1 MQIRGQR
8 ECQDCGSRWSY
19 YDTGSI
25 ECPECGSIHSVGV
38 EEERRRHTDEP
49 AELHLSEVR
58 ERYDVDPIEEVTD
71 DAKSQCREYC
81 RRRGFVDAGELLDL
95 DDTYLAA
102 AELTHVADLVGRSF
116 SPSEAEELYL
126 LELLRGADRGER
138 PGPDRVPESM
148 RAARGL
154 AYADS
159 VREYRREIRGWLEDR
174 GTEQRSRTVEAVRET
189 LSELDNRIKRVRALE
204 GDVEPREAE
213 RLVKA
218 VRDLAVALRDGD
230 EDALATAGD
239 RL

>member
-38 EEERRRHTDEP
+38 EETRRRHTDEP
-49 AELHLSEVR
+49 AELNLSPVR

-102 AELTHVADLVGRSF
+102 AELAHVADLVGRSF
-116 SPSEAEELYL
+116 SPSEEEELYL
-126 LELLRGADRGER
+126 LELLRGADQGER
-138 PGPDRVPESM
+138 PDPDRVPGSM

-159 VREYRREIRGWLEDR
+159 VHEYRREIRGWLEDR
-174 GTEQRSRTVEAVRET
+174 GTEQRSRTVETVRET
-189 LSELDNRIKRVRALE
+189 LSELDNRVKRVRALE

-213 RLVKA
+213 RLVQA